1 MRLIVEKGYS
11 PAENMARDEALFRE
25 FPDAGEPVWRIY
37 TWERPAVTFGRLQPY
52 PGENAT
58 VPVIRRLTGGGIVPH
73 GVDLTYCVIRER
85 RRGHENYRSIIEVL
99 ADALQVLGIDC
110 EVWEKEERGAAGR
123 CFASRAPFDICVN
136 GRKLAGCAQYRTRDA
151 VMHHGSIANGAPP
164 AELAAS
170 DVWDPYS
177 AITVEEVL
185 GRRLNPAELAEAV
198 ESVFTSSPVGIKR
211 GNLTRDEERAADGL
225 VDKYS
230 SDAWNEEALWE
241 S

>member
-1 MRLIVEKGYS
+1 MRLIVEEGYS

-25 FPDAGEPVWRIY
+25 FPDAGEPIWRIY
-37 TWERPAVTFGRLQPY
+37 TWERPAVTFGRLQTY
-52 PGENAT
+52 SGEKVA

-73 GVDLTYCVIRER
+73 GSDLTYCVVRER

-99 ADALQVLGIDC
+99 AEALQASGIDC
-110 EVWEKEERGAAGR
+110 EVWEEEERGAAGR
-123 CFASRAPFDICVN
+123 CFASLAPFDIHVN

-164 AELAAS
+164 EEFTAL
-170 DVWDPYS
+170 DVWDPGS
-177 AITVEEVL
+177 AVTVEGVL
-185 GRRLNPAELAEAV
+185 GRRLNATELADAV
-198 ESVFTSSPVGIKR
+198 ESVYISREVGIKR
-211 GNLTRDEERAADGL
+211 ESFSEDEERAAGGL

-230 SDAWNEEALWE
+230 SGAWNEEARWE